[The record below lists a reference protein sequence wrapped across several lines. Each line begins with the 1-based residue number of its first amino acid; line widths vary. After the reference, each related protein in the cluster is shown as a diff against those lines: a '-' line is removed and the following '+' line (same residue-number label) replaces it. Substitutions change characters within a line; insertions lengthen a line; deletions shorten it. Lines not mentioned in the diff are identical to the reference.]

1 MEPFT
6 SVTGAGVV
14 LARDNID
21 TDQLIPAR
29 FMKRTRSE
37 GYGGQL
43 LYDLRFDEDNEPNP
57 DFPLNRMSARPALM
71 IAGQNFGCGSSR
83 EAAVYA
89 LVDHGIRVVVADS
102 FADIFRG
109 NAAKNGLLTIAL
121 GKTERQTLAA
131 FVTSAGNEGSGVP
144 TSAPGSTRSQAGQLT
159 VDLEAQEIRGEGFET
174 IGFAID
180 PGVRRRLLLG
190 LDELSETLEDE
201 PAIIDF
207 ETRYFAER
215 PWVLPAAR

>member
-1 MEPFT
+1 MQPFT
-6 SVTGAGVV
+6 TVSGAGVV

-37 GYGGQL
+37 GYGDQL
-43 LYDLRFDEDNEPNP
+43 LYDLRFGEGGEPVP
-57 DFPLNRMSARPALM
+57 GFALNRMAERPVLM
-71 IAGQNFGCGSSR
+71 VAGENFGCGSSR

-89 LVDHGIRVVVADS
+89 LVDHGIRVVVAGS

-121 GKTERQTLAA
+121 SEAGRQRLASFIGEA
-131 FVTSAGNEGSGVP
+131 GAGTGSA
-144 TSAPGSTRSQAGQLT
+144 RHLT
-159 VDLEAQEIRGEGFET
+159 IDLEAQEIRAEGLKT
-174 IGFAID
+174 TGFDVD
-180 PGVRRRLLLG
+180 PGVKRRLLLG

-201 PAIIDF
+201 PQIAAF
-207 ETRYFAER
+207 EARYLEGA
-215 PWVLPAAR
+215 PWVVPNVASAEAG